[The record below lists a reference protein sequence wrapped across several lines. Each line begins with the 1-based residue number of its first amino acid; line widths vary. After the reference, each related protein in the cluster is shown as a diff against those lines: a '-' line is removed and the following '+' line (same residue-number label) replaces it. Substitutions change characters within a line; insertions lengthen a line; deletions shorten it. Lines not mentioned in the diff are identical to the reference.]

1 MAASKQIEALLLES
15 AAEIPEPGER
25 RIYLDW
31 ACRGEPELRVR
42 LEKLLSAS
50 GRAEKYFD
58 FQPFDTAEDE
68 EDETLPVDEEKAVEI
83 GLKIGK
89 YRLLRRL
96 GEGGCGVVYLAE
108 QETPVKRQV
117 ALKLIRVGVKH
128 DGMIARFE
136 AERQALAMMDHP
148 GIARVLDAGATA
160 TGRPYFVMQWVAG
173 EKITDFCDNHR
184 LSVPERLELFI
195 KVCRAVQHA
204 HQKGV
209 IHRDLKPSNILV
221 AAHDGVPMAKVI
233 DFGIAMAAG
242 GLVELEPGAMEQDY
256 VIGTPSY
263 MSPEQGERG
272 AQDVDTRSDIFSL
285 GVLLCEVLTGETPFG
300 PDHAERLKTMELR
313 RNLSERRPAQPSSII
328 EAFSRQALREIAANR
343 SCAPDRLVRTIKGD
357 LDAIVMKCLRQNRA
371 DRYESASGLAAEIQ
385 HHLNCEP
392 VIARTPSHSYL
403 LAKLVRRN
411 KLSFLAGAVVV
422 ATLAAGFGTSTWLFL
437 RESEARRE
445 QVRLRE
451 ISEIARTAESNLRT
465 KAEAREACAQA
476 SVEIYYGN
484 LEKADRLLANVP
496 EELVPSSL
504 EAADAYTKV
513 AEWNRLAGRWQK
525 AAERY
530 TAVVI
535 SRSSVDSNDTSK
547 VSFFLLPA
555 VAAACQAGDWERYE
569 RLRQVAVDR
578 FATTSNP
585 DVARHLIRAALSR
598 PAEGATMQ
606 AIAPLA
612 EDATMQA
619 IAPLAVLDKHIPT
632 SKKPAYDRLFQAW
645 TCYSLEL
652 WYYRSGDFDRA
663 TQWGL
668 KSLNILPDNPVL
680 TPTVTLVF
688 AMAAQRSGRP
698 AEARELLAKAAAPI
712 RKVLSG
718 NINKHVT
725 EWASWMDWVLAGTLL
740 SEAVELIGE

>member
-15 AAEIPEPGER
+15 AAEIPDSGER

-31 ACRGEPELRVR
+31 ACRGEPELRAR
-42 LEKLLSAS
+42 LEKLLSFS
-50 GRAEKYFD
+50 KSAEKYFD
-58 FQPFDTAEDE
+58 FQPFGTAEDE

-108 QETPVKRQV
+108 QEKPVKRQV

-173 EKITDFCDNHR
+173 EKITDFCDHHR
-184 LSVPERLELFI
+184 LSVSERLELFI

-221 AAHDGVPMAKVI
+221 AEHDGVPMAKVI

-242 GLVELEPGAMEQDY
+242 GLVELQPGAMEQDY

-272 AQDVDTRSDIFSL
+272 GQDVDTRSDIFSL
-285 GVLLCEVLTGETPFG
+285 GVLLCEILTGETPFG
-300 PDHAERLKTMELR
+300 QEQADRLKTVELR

-328 EAFSRQALREIAANR
+328 ESFPRRRLRQIAASR
-343 SCAPDRLVRTIKGD
+343 SCPPHRLVRTINGD
-357 LDAIVMKCLRQNRA
+357 LDAIVMKCLRQNRTE
-371 DRYESASGLAAEIQ
+371 RYESASGLAAEIQ
-385 HHLNCEP
+385 RHLNCEP
-392 VIARTPSHSYL
+392 VIARNPSGPYL

-411 KLSFLAGAVVV
+411 KLLFLAGAVVV
-422 ATLAAGFGTSTWLFL
+422 ATLAAGFGTSTWLFF

-451 ISEIARTAESNLRT
+451 ISDIARAAESNLRVR
-465 KAEAREACAQA
+465 AEAREVCAQA
-476 SVEIYYGN
+476 SVEIYYEN
-484 LEKADRLLANVP
+484 LEKADRLLASVP

-504 EAADAYTKV
+504 EAADAYTKL
-513 AEWNRLAGRWQK
+513 ADWHRLAGRWQE

-530 TAVVI
+530 TAVVT
-535 SRSSVDSNDTSK
+535 SRSSVDSNDTVK
-547 VSFFLLPA
+547 VSYWLLPA
-555 VAAACQAGDWERYE
+555 VAAVCQVGDWERYE
-569 RLRQVAVDR
+569 HLRQIAVER

-585 DVARHLIRAALSR
+585 DVSRHLIRATLIR
-598 PAEGATMQ
+598 PASDLM
-606 AIAPLA
+606 
-612 EDATMQA
+612 MQA
-619 IAPLAVLDKHIPT
+619 IAPLAVMEKQIPSANRPGYQIEA
-632 SKKPAYDRLFQAW
+632 SKKPGFDRLFQAW
-645 TCYSLEL
+645 SYFSLEL
-652 WYYRSGDFDRA
+652 WYYRSGDFDHA

-668 KSLNILPDNPVL
+668 ESLKIEPNNSVI
-680 TPTVTLVF
+680 TPTVRLVL

-698 AEARELLAKAAAPI
+698 AEARELLAMAATPI

-718 NINKHVT
+718 DMSKHVT

-740 SEAVELIGE
+740 NEAVELIGE